1 LSCSVNEDKAS
12 EEEAT
17 SMYRYTGAL
26 VRCELAVRL
35 NGSGNE
41 GQAWE
46 EDAGSAYRYTGT
58 R

>member
-1 LSCSVNEDKAS
+1 MNEDKAS